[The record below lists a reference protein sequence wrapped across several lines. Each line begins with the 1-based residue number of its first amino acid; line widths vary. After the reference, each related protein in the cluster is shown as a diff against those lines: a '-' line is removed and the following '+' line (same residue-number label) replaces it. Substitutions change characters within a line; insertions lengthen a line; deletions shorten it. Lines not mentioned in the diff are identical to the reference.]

1 MEATGMVLR
10 QEVAKSSKVVDIEL
24 RKKTIQMEVIKEPLP
39 VDFVQKIDT
48 SVTAA
53 KQSRAAGSRGAISE
67 GQDRL
72 ETKDRQDR
80 LETGDRRTE
89 RQDLLHDA

>member
-1 MEATGMVLR
+1 
-10 QEVAKSSKVVDIEL
+10 
-24 RKKTIQMEVIKEPLP
+24 MEVIKEPPP
-39 VDFVQKIDT
+39 VDVVQKIDT
-48 SVTAA
+48 SVTAV
-53 KQSRAAGSRGAISE
+53 KQSRATGSRGVISE

-72 ETKDRQDR
+72 ETNDRQDR